1 MIKLQIPRQRSSKY
15 IENFFKK
22 KKLYNF
28 IKLKRKINQNLNN
41 TIQKNLLKP
50 DLKDLYRLYEYVVL
64 NKRTTILE
72 FGSGWSSL
80 MLNIALKDLKKK
92 YNQKIKKL
100 RRHNPFELFILENEK
115 KYLNI
120 SKKRIL
126 KYEKKLGNPKIKTN
140 FFFSEVNM
148 VLYKEKIA
156 TEYKKI
162 PLCNPDLI
170 YIDGP
175 GQHKAKKDING
186 INTVHKDLMPMMC
199 DVLKFEY
206 FFIPGT
212 IIILDGR
219 AANAKFLKD
228 HFKRKWRYIRDI
240 KNDQHVF
247 LLKDPILGKYNKLQI
262 EFYNKN

>member
-1 MIKLQIPRQRSSKY
+1 MIKIPPKKNISEIKKFFEKRKLNY
-15 IENFFKK
+15 LLKNYNDNFKK
-22 KKLYNF
+22 KVNSM
-28 IKLKRKINQNLNN
+28 IVD
-41 TIQKNLLKP
+41 KP
-50 DLKDLYRLYEYVVL
+50 YLPELKDLYMLYQYVVL

-80 MLNIALKDLKKK
+80 ILNIALKDLKRK
-92 YNQKIKKL
+92 YNKKIKKL
-100 RRHNPFELFILENEK
+100 RRQNPFELFILENEK

-126 KYEKKLGNPKIKTN
+126 KYDKKLGNPKIKTN

-162 PLCNPDLI
+162 PLCNPDLV

-175 GQHKAKKDING
+175 NQYKVKKNIYG
-186 INTVHKDLMPMMC
+186 INTGHKDLMPMMC

-247 LLKDPILGKYNKLQI
+247 LLKDPILGKYNKLQT